1 MATRRWT
8 CVSLWRSQPVSPPP
22 ELLVATL
29 RFWWLA
35 SSGAHRLLERRY
47 EVAPSHLPRSGDVID
62 LGLETMSSWQFVVDC
77 IEWGSDGE
85 ITIWLCDLVEDE
97 VFAEIGFTERNRR
110 AHAAQFL
117 GLLRAFGFG

>member
-1 MATRRWT
+1 M
-8 CVSLWRSQPVSPPP
+8 RSSS

-29 RFWWLA
+29 RLWWLA
-35 SSGAHRLLERRY
+35 SSGPDRLLERRY
-47 EVAPSHLPRSGDVID
+47 DVPATHLPRSGDVID
-62 LGLETMSSWQFVVDC
+62 LGLEAIFSWQFVVDC

-97 VFAEIGFTERNRR
+97 VFAEIGFTEPTRR

-117 GLLRAFGFG
+117 GLLRAYGFR

>member
-1 MATRRWT
+1 MAARRWT
-8 CVSLWRSQPVSPPP
+8 CVGRWRPQVERPSR

-35 SSGAHRLLERRY
+35 SSGRDRLLERNY
-47 EVAPSHLPRSGDVID
+47 EQVHGHLPRSGDVID
-62 LGLETMSSWQFVVDC
+62 LGLETMFSWQLVVDC
-77 IEWGSDGE
+77 IEWGSGGE
-85 ITIWLCDLVEDE
+85 ITIWLCDLVEDD

-117 GLLRAFGFG
+117 AVLRTCGFR